1 MPLVRTN
8 ATILRKPLLAYAQE
22 HTEHI
27 TADTVSCNL
36 PLVPETGAIC
46 GQVGVFHKLQQGL
59 LVANLVPQMAHYLC
73 CHLHDALDAFVL
85 AGACETDLLVG
96 QGHHCL
102 AHLANVHPTAIISR
116 STWDA
121 GAMVIVT
128 RVLHSSPT
136 HRPTHHCLANQ
147 APPAPHLATGARR

>member
-1 MPLVRTN
+1 MPLVRTD

-22 HTEHI
+22 HTEPI

-73 CHLHDALDAFVL
+73 CHLHDALDACVL
-85 AGACETDLLVG
+85 AGACETDFFVG

-102 AHLANVHPTAIISR
+102 AHLANVHPTAVINR
-116 STWDA
+116 QTWDA
-121 GAMVIVT
+121 GVMVIVI
-128 RVLHSSPT
+128 RVLH
-136 HRPTHHCLANQ
+136 
-147 APPAPHLATGARR
+147 